1 VTRWTDRDRRT
12 VLPNGRTVLV
22 QREDSAPAAAV
33 VTHVKAGFF
42 DEPDRWAGIS
52 HVLEHMFFKGTARRG
67 PGDIARETKAAGGYL
82 NAGTGYDHTSYFV
95 VLPAS
100 SLEVAIDIQADAL
113 QHSVIDAG
121 ELARE
126 LQVIIQEAR
135 RKLDSAS
142 AVAHETLNAVMF
154 DRHRIRRW
162 RIGREEVL
170 AGFTRDDVHGYYRSR
185 YVPRR
190 TVVSMVGAIDEDVA
204 LRLAEAAYGAW
215 PDAPGAVDQSPE
227 EPPHDGVRVRT
238 LRGDVTHAQL
248 ALGWHGVP
256 PLDPDAPALDL
267 AAAIL
272 GMGRGAW
279 LYRALRETGLATSA
293 SAHFYAPTE
302 LGLFG
307 VSAETE
313 PDKVNAVLAAAG
325 GQVARLIESGPDPED
340 LGRARTLLLTRWAR
354 RLESMDGRA
363 TALAEAESLK
373 HYSSLDEEYAAL
385 EAVTAAQVREVAER
399 YLVPDRVAAVVY
411 HPGKTGADLDADQ
424 VRAAF
429 NTPANTI
436 ASSEPAIPAYPRR
449 RSPSGRRVDQVL
461 HVALA
466 GADLLIRRKTGVPTV
481 TLGVYAL
488 RDGIED
494 PGEAGIGALTV
505 RSAVRGAG
513 PYDSGQ
519 LAFAFERLGGA
530 LGVAASADWLGFST
544 SVLADRLEEAAALL
558 ATVRAE
564 ARLETGDVERERRL
578 MTDEALQVADDMVR
592 FPLQLAFGSAFG
604 QRGYGLPVGGLPETL
619 PNLTVDRARAFYRDS
634 MKQRITVA
642 AVGDLDLEA
651 AADQLAGIFGDLPER
666 RSSAGGTAQA
676 WAMSSAG
683 ERALERDKAQTAV
696 AMLFPGPSR
705 RDPRRHAAEVWAA
718 VAGGLGGRLFESLRS
733 RRSLA
738 YTVIA
743 NSWQRGGAGALLT
756 YIATAPERE
765 AEAREEM
772 LKELARFTGEPVSS
786 QELSQAV
793 NYLAG
798 QSEVA
803 RQSAGS
809 VLGEMIEAWLVG
821 TGLEETADPG
831 RPYRQVTA
839 EAVLEVAREFLV
851 PEKRS
856 EGVIRG
862 SASPASRPAGGQ

>member
-1 VTRWTDRDRRT
+1 MTRWTDRVRRT
-12 VLPNGRTVLV
+12 VLSNGLTVLV

-52 HVLEHMFFKGTARRG
+52 HVLEHMFFKGTERRG

-100 SLEVAIDIQADAL
+100 SLEAAVDIQADAL
-113 QHSVIDAG
+113 QHSVIDPG

-162 RIGREEVL
+162 RIGQEAVL
-170 AGFTRDDVHGYYRSR
+170 AGFTRDDVFGYYRSR

-190 TVVSMVGAIDEDVA
+190 TVVSIVGAIDEDSA
-204 LRLAEAAYGAW
+204 LLLAESAYGGW
-215 PDAPGAVDQSPE
+215 PDAAGAVDGSPE
-227 EPPHDGVRVRT
+227 EPPHEGVRVRT
-238 LRGDVTHAQL
+238 LRGDVTHAHL
-248 ALGWHGVP
+248 ALGWHAVP
-256 PLDPDAPALDL
+256 PLHPDAPALDM

-272 GMGRGAW
+272 GMGRGSW

-302 LGLFG
+302 VGIFG

-313 PDKVNAVLAAAG
+313 PDTVNAVLGGAG
-325 GQVARLIESGPDPED
+325 GQVARLIQSGPEPED
-340 LGRARTLLLTRWAR
+340 LARARTLLLTRWAR

-363 TALAEAESLK
+363 TALAEAEGLR
-373 HYSSLDEEYAAL
+373 HYSYLDEEYAAL

-399 YLVPDRVAAVVY
+399 YLGPDRVSAVVY
-411 HPGKTGADLDADQ
+411 QPDKAGADLDGDT
-424 VRAAF
+424 VRSGF
-429 NTPANTI
+429 RSPAKPA
-436 ASSEPAIPAYPRR
+436 ASSEPEVPAHPRR
-449 RSPSGRRVDQVL
+449 RSPPGRRVDQVL
-461 HVALA
+461 HVSLA

-481 TLGVYAL
+481 TLGLYAV
-488 RDGIED
+488 RDGIEN
-494 PGEAGIGALTV
+494 PEEAGIGALAV

-544 SVLADRLEEAAALL
+544 SVLADRLEAAAALL
-558 ATVRAE
+558 SAVRTE
-564 ARLETGDVERERRL
+564 ARLEPGDVERERRL
-578 MTDEALQVADDMVR
+578 MTDEALQLADDMVR
-592 FPLQLAFGSAFG
+592 YPLQLAFGNAFG
-604 QRGYGLPVGGLPETL
+604 RRGYGLPVGGLPETL
-619 PNLTVDRARAFYRDS
+619 PNLTVDRTREYYRRS
-634 MKQRITVA
+634 MERRITVA
-642 AVGDLDLEA
+642 AVGDLDPEA
-651 AADQLAGIFGDLPER
+651 VADQLTGIFGDLQDRPTR
-666 RSSAGGTAQA
+666 AGGTAQA

-683 ERALERDKAQTAV
+683 ERAIERDKAQTAV

-765 AEAREEM
+765 PEAREEM
-772 LKELARFTGEPVSS
+772 LKELARFTREPVSDP
-786 QELSQAV
+786 ELDQAV

-831 RPYRQVTA
+831 RPYREVTA
-839 EAVLEVAREFLV
+839 EAVLNVAVEFLV

-862 SASPASRPAGGQ
+862 SATPASRPGAAQ

>member
-1 VTRWTDRDRRT
+1 MIRWTDRVRRT
-12 VLPNGRTVLV
+12 VLPNGLTVLV
-22 QREDSAPAAAV
+22 QREDSAPAASV

-100 SLEVAIDIQADAL
+100 RLETAIDIQADAL
-113 QHSVIDAG
+113 QRSTIDAD

-135 RKLDSAS
+135 RKLDSPS

-154 DRHRIRRW
+154 DRHRMRRW
-162 RIGREEVL
+162 RIGQEDVL
-170 AGFTRDDVHGYYRSR
+170 ASFTRDDVRGYYQSR

-190 TVVSMVGAIDEDVA
+190 TIVSIVGAIDEDHA
-204 LRLAEAAYGAW
+204 LRLAEAAYGGW
-215 PDAPGAVDQSPE
+215 PDQTGAVDVSPE

-238 LRGDVTHAQL
+238 LRGDVTHAHL
-248 ALGWHGVP
+248 ALGWHAVP
-256 PLDPDAPALDL
+256 PLHPDAPALDL

-302 LGLFG
+302 LGIFG
-307 VSAETE
+307 VSAESE
-313 PDKVNAVLAAAG
+313 PDTVNAVLAGAG
-325 GQVARLIESGPDPED
+325 AQVARLIQAGPDPED
-340 LGRARTLLLTRWAR
+340 LARARTLLLTRWAR
-354 RLESMDGRA
+354 RLEPMDGRA
-363 TALAEAESLK
+363 MALAEAEGLK
-373 HYSSLDEEYAAL
+373 HYSYLDEEYAAL
-385 EAVTAAQVREVAER
+385 EGVTVAQVRDVAER
-399 YLVPDRVAAVVY
+399 YLAPERVAGVVY
-411 HPGKTGADLDADQ
+411 HPGKAGADLDGELLRNAL
-424 VRAAF
+424 RL
-429 NTPANTI
+429 PARSAPSN
-436 ASSEPAIPAYPRR
+436 EPVAPVFPRR
-449 RSPSGRRVDQVL
+449 RSPPGRRVDQVL
-461 HVALA
+461 HVPLA

-481 TLGVYAL
+481 TLGLYAL
-488 RDGIED
+488 RDGMED
-494 PGEAGIGALTV
+494 PEVAGIGALAV

-513 PYDSGQ
+513 PFDSGQ

-530 LGVAASADWLGFST
+530 LGVATSSDWLGFST
-544 SVLADRLEEAAALL
+544 SVLADRLGAAAALL
-558 ATVRAE
+558 ATVRGE
-564 ARLETGDVERERRL
+564 ARLEESDVERERQL
-578 MTDEALQVADDMVR
+578 MTDEALQLADDMVR
-592 FPLQLAFGSAFG
+592 YPLQMAFGSAFG
-604 QRGYGLPVGGLPETL
+604 LRGYGLPPGGLPETL
-619 PNLTVDRARAFYRDS
+619 PNITVSRAREYYRGV
-634 MKQRITVA
+634 MQGRITIA
-642 AVGDLDLEA
+642 AVGDLNLEA
-651 AADQLAGIFGDLPER
+651 TADQLAGIFADLPQR
-666 RSSAGGTAQA
+666 PTSAGRAGQA
-676 WAMSSAG
+676 WAMSSPG
-683 ERALERDKAQTAV
+683 GQSLERAKAQTAV
-696 AMLFPGPSR
+696 AMLFPGPAR

-772 LKELARFTGEPVSS
+772 LKELDRFTREPVSG
-786 QELSQAV
+786 QELDQAV
-793 NYLAG
+793 SYLAG
-798 QSEVA
+798 QAEVA
-803 RQSAGS
+803 RQSAGA
-809 VLGEMIEAWLVG
+809 VLGEIIEAWLVG

-831 RPYRQVTA
+831 QPYRRVTA
-839 EAVLEVAREFLV
+839 EAVLNVAAEFLV
-851 PEKRS
+851 PEKRA

-862 SASPASRPAGGQ
+862 SATPASPPTASQ

>member
-1 VTRWTDRDRRT
+1 VTRWTDRVRRT
-12 VLPNGRTVLV
+12 VLSNGLTVLV

-52 HVLEHMFFKGTARRG
+52 HVLEHMFFKGTERRG

-100 SLEVAIDIQADAL
+100 SLEAAVDIQADAL
-113 QHSVIDAG
+113 QHSVIDPG

-162 RIGREEVL
+162 RIGQEAVL
-170 AGFTRDDVHGYYRSR
+170 AGFTRDDVFGYYRSR

-190 TVVSMVGAIDEDVA
+190 TVVSIVGAIDEDSA
-204 LRLAEAAYGAW
+204 LLLAESAYGGW
-215 PDAPGAVDQSPE
+215 PDAAGAVDGSPE
-227 EPPHDGVRVRT
+227 EPPHEGVRVRT
-238 LRGDVTHAQL
+238 LRGDVTHAHL
-248 ALGWHGVP
+248 ALGWHAVP
-256 PLDPDAPALDL
+256 PLHPDAPALDM

-272 GMGRGAW
+272 GMGRGSW

-302 LGLFG
+302 VGIFG

-313 PDKVNAVLAAAG
+313 PDTVNAVLGGAG
-325 GQVARLIESGPDPED
+325 GQVARLIQSGPEPED
-340 LGRARTLLLTRWAR
+340 LARARTLLLTRWAR

-363 TALAEAESLK
+363 TALAEAEGLR
-373 HYSSLDEEYAAL
+373 HYSYLDEEYAAL

-399 YLVPDRVAAVVY
+399 YLGQDRVSAVVY
-411 HPGKTGADLDADQ
+411 QPDKAGADLDGDT
-424 VRAAF
+424 VRSGF
-429 NTPANTI
+429 RSPAKPA
-436 ASSEPAIPAYPRR
+436 ASSEPEVPAHPRR
-449 RSPSGRRVDQVL
+449 RSPPGWRVDQVL
-461 HVALA
+461 HVSLA

-481 TLGVYAL
+481 TLGLYAV
-488 RDGIED
+488 RDGIEN
-494 PGEAGIGALTV
+494 PEEAGIGALAV

-544 SVLADRLEEAAALL
+544 SVLADRLEAAAALL
-558 ATVRAE
+558 SAVRTE
-564 ARLETGDVERERRL
+564 ARLEPGDVERERRL
-578 MTDEALQVADDMVR
+578 MTDEALQLADDMVR
-592 FPLQLAFGSAFG
+592 YPLQLAFGSAFG
-604 QRGYGLPVGGLPETL
+604 RRGYGLPVGGLPETL
-619 PNLTVDRARAFYRDS
+619 PNLTVDRTREYYRRS
-634 MKQRITVA
+634 MERRITVA
-642 AVGDLDLEA
+642 AVGDLDPEA
-651 AADQLAGIFGDLPER
+651 VADQLTAIFGDLQDRPTR
-666 RSSAGGTAQA
+666 AGGTAQA

-683 ERALERDKAQTAV
+683 ERAIERDKAQTAV

-765 AEAREEM
+765 PEAREEM
-772 LKELARFTGEPVSS
+772 LKELARFTREPVSGP
-786 QELSQAV
+786 ELDQAV

-831 RPYRQVTA
+831 RPYREVTA
-839 EAVLEVAREFLV
+839 EAVLNVAVEFLV

-862 SASPASRPAGGQ
+862 SATPASRPGAAQ

>member
-1 VTRWTDRDRRT
+1 VTRWTDRVRRT
-12 VLPNGRTVLV
+12 VLSNGLTVLV

-52 HVLEHMFFKGTARRG
+52 HVLEHMFFKGTERRG

-100 SLEVAIDIQADAL
+100 SLEAAVDIQADAL
-113 QHSVIDAG
+113 QHSVIDPG

-162 RIGREEVL
+162 RIGQEAVL
-170 AGFTRDDVHGYYRSR
+170 AGFTRDDVFGYYRSR

-190 TVVSMVGAIDEDVA
+190 TVVSIVGAIDEDSA
-204 LRLAEAAYGAW
+204 LLLAESAYGGW
-215 PDAPGAVDQSPE
+215 PDAAGAVDGSPE
-227 EPPHDGVRVRT
+227 EPPHEGVRVRT
-238 LRGDVTHAQL
+238 LRGDVTHAHL
-248 ALGWHGVP
+248 ALGWHAVP
-256 PLDPDAPALDL
+256 PLHPDAPALDM

-272 GMGRGAW
+272 GMGRGSW

-302 LGLFG
+302 VGIFG

-313 PDKVNAVLAAAG
+313 PDTVNAVLGGAG
-325 GQVARLIESGPDPED
+325 GQVARLIQSGPEPED
-340 LGRARTLLLTRWAR
+340 LARARTLLLTRWAR

-363 TALAEAESLK
+363 TALAEAEGLR
-373 HYSSLDEEYAAL
+373 HYSYLDEEYAAL

-399 YLVPDRVAAVVY
+399 YLGQDRVSAVVY
-411 HPGKTGADLDADQ
+411 QPDKAGADLDGDT
-424 VRAAF
+424 VRSGF
-429 NTPANTI
+429 RSPAKPA
-436 ASSEPAIPAYPRR
+436 ASSEPEVPAHPRR
-449 RSPSGRRVDQVL
+449 RSPPGRRVDQVL
-461 HVALA
+461 HVSLA

-481 TLGVYAL
+481 TLGLYAV
-488 RDGIED
+488 RDGIEN
-494 PGEAGIGALTV
+494 PEEAGIGALAV

-544 SVLADRLEEAAALL
+544 SVLADRLEAAAALL
-558 ATVRAE
+558 SAVRTE
-564 ARLETGDVERERRL
+564 ARLEPGDVERERRL
-578 MTDEALQVADDMVR
+578 MTDEALQLADDMVR
-592 FPLQLAFGSAFG
+592 YPLQLAFGSAFG
-604 QRGYGLPVGGLPETL
+604 RRGYGLPVGGLPETL
-619 PNLTVDRARAFYRDS
+619 PNLTVDRTREYYRRS
-634 MKQRITVA
+634 MERRITVA
-642 AVGDLDLEA
+642 AVGDLDPEA
-651 AADQLAGIFGDLPER
+651 VADQLTGIFGDLQDRPTR
-666 RSSAGGTAQA
+666 AGGTAQA

-683 ERALERDKAQTAV
+683 ERAIERDKAQTAV

-765 AEAREEM
+765 PEAREEM
-772 LKELARFTGEPVSS
+772 LKELARFTREPVSDP
-786 QELSQAV
+786 ELDQAV

-831 RPYRQVTA
+831 RPYREVTA
-839 EAVLEVAREFLV
+839 EAVLNVAAEFLV

-862 SASPASRPAGGQ
+862 SATPASRPGAAQ